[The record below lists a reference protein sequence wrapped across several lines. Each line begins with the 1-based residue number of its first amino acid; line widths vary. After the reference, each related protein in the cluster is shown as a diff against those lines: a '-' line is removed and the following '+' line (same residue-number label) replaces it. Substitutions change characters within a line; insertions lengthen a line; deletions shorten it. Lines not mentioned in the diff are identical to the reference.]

1 MLRARSSFSPRAMVS
16 ELGILAPGAVLMYL
30 FRIVVISSIWSP
42 PTEINT
48 EQSKHDIAVL
58 VAIVLTA
65 DIKATV
71 CQFVQPS
78 ALKFVHSIKNP
89 P

>member
-1 MLRARSSFSPRAMVS
+1 MVT
-16 ELGILAPGAVLMYL
+16 
-30 FRIVVISSIWSP
+30 

-58 VAIVLTA
+58 VAIVRTA

-71 CQFVQPS
+71 YQFVQPS
-78 ALKFVHSIKNP
+78 ALKFVHSIKDSTVGNNIIVSCCYLCHVM
-89 P
+89 